1 VLLAGQPSAAP
12 RLAVTTPLPEMVAA
26 LNAFRPQA
34 LTAYPTVAAALAEE
48 QLQGRLRIAPTLVAT
63 TSEVQTADMRRR
75 IAHAWALE
83 PLDFYGTT
91 EAAVVAAARQ
101 GQAGMDILE
110 DLVVVEVVDE
120 HDRPVPPGVPGH
132 KALLTNL
139 VNHVQPLLRY
149 ELTDSVTLAGGP
161 NPLGLPYARI
171 AAVDGRSDD
180 LITLPGAGGRPVTV
194 YPFQLRAPFLEL
206 LEVRQYQV
214 VHDPAGLQ
222 VAVVLREDAPADT
235 PARVGAPLAGELRA
249 AGAVPPPI
257 EVTPV
262 PGIERD
268 PGHGAKLKLVRSRA
282 APSP

>member
-1 VLLAGQPSAAP
+1 VDDLDELAVWLGTCLRGLASWGLGPGTRLAGIGSPSPLHISNQLYAVLLAGQPSAAP
-12 RLAVTTPLPEMVAA
+12 RLAVTTPLPEMVDA
-26 LNAFRPQA
+26 LNAFPPQA

-75 IAHAWALE
+75 MTQAWGLE

-120 HDRPVPPGVPGH
+120 HDRPVPPGVAGH
-132 KALLTNL
+132 QVLLTNL
-139 VNHVQPLLRY
+139 VNRVQPLLRY

-180 LITLPGAGGRPVTV
+180 LITLPGAGRRPVTV
-194 YPFQLRAPFLEL
+194 HPFQ
-206 LEVRQYQV
+206 
-214 VHDPAGLQ
+214 
-222 VAVVLREDAPADT
+222 
-235 PARVGAPLAGELRA
+235 LRA

-268 PGHGAKLKLVRSRA
+268 PGHGAKFKLVRSRP
-282 APSP
+282 APSS